1 MAALPTIPNVI
12 RAAVVGRTAIGTPWA
27 NVLHFDKGAGGIL
40 STAITAFQAEIAK
53 LYSNVGYGAGKS
65 GWASF
70 AHSIASVDSVRYT
83 PLFNG
88 LATQVFPL
96 SINGTGGSDA
106 MPSDTAMVISW
117 RADSRGP
124 RYRGR
129 SYWAAPVEG
138 DNDSTGHI
146 NSGNV
151 SNHQQAATSFIAAC
165 VASAVPLQIASYK
178 YASAAPVVTASVN
191 NVWDRQRRRAA

>member
-1 MAALPTIPNVI
+1 MAALPVIADVI
-12 RAAVVGRTAIGTPWA
+12 RASVVGRTAIGTPWA
-27 NVLHFDKGAGGIL
+27 NVLHFKKDAGMTVAAAL
-40 STAITAFQAEIAK
+40 DLFQAEAAK
-53 LYSNVGYGAGKS
+53 LYSSVGYGAGKS

-70 AHSIASVDSVRYT
+70 SHTLASVDQVRYT

-88 LATQVFPL
+88 LATQVKPL

-106 MPSDTAMVISW
+106 MPSDTAMVVSW

-138 DNDSTGHI
+138 DNDPTGHI

-151 SNHQQAATSFIAAC
+151 SNHSQAAIAFI
-165 VASAVPLQIASYK
+165 VALSTALVPLQVASYK
-178 YASAAPVVTASVN
+178 FGTSAPVVTASVN
-191 NVWDRQRRRAA
+191 NVWDRQRRRAS